1 MTMDSIEKLNTAI
14 AVVEEARGVPLS
26 ASCVVHR
33 GEMLEILE
41 GARDV
46 LPKDLFSAEVIISE
60 KEQIIESWDNGFAN
74 GYDLGKH
81 DDQPNPDDAEQY
93 YNETFKSE

>member
-14 AVVEEARGVPLS
+14 TVVEEARGVPLS

-46 LPKDLFSAEVIISE
+46 LPKDLFLS
-60 KEQIIESWDNGFAN
+60 
-74 GYDLGKH
+74 
-81 DDQPNPDDAEQY
+81 
-93 YNETFKSE
+93 